1 MLPKAPRAGVGG
13 GILGH
18 MGDSGGAAR
27 LSLVRSAEAGY
38 DRPDVLSEEGGR
50 LTRRGREQAL
60 IVATRLRDQE
70 VHAVY
75 GSPMTRA
82 QETAEILGSVL
93 AVPVTTLPGLEEP
106 WVGDLDGAGFERGR
120 AVYQRW
126 LAGDLAVRWPGAET
140 GQEVIARM
148 THALE
153 YVAARHRGRSAIVV
167 SHGGVMSLTLPRI
180 ARDSDNVRPPMTS
193 GPPITVLRFAMVL
206 PPPLMLGT
214 KTSSHSAFSTAIC
227 RNSGRS
233 DVHPAQDGAF
243 ARTQEF
249 ENGRARP
256 L

>member
-1 MLPKAPRAGVGG
+1 MCAGSDRRVRARPSVAKAARTGVGG

-180 ARDSDNVRPPMTS
+180 ARDSGVPMHAPPTLAHGAVLQIEAGEDTWRFTS
-193 GPPITVLRFAMVL
+193 RWG
-206 PPPLMLGT
+206 
-214 KTSSHSAFSTAIC
+214 
-227 RNSGRS
+227 
-233 DVHPAQDGAF
+233 D
-243 ARTQEF
+243 
-249 ENGRARP
+249 
-256 L
+256 

>member
-1 MLPKAPRAGVGG
+1 MCADSDRGVRARPSVAKAARAGVGG
-13 GILGH
+13 GIVGH

-126 LAGDLAVRWPGAET
+126 LAGDLGVRWPGAET

-153 YVAARHRGRSAIVV
+153 YVAAATADGQRSSSAMGASCRSPCRGSPGTAGCRC
-167 SHGGVMSLTLPRI
+167 TR
-180 ARDSDNVRPPMTS
+180 RRPWRTAVLQIEAGEDTWRFTS
-193 GPPITVLRFAMVL
+193 RWG
-206 PPPLMLGT
+206 
-214 KTSSHSAFSTAIC
+214 
-227 RNSGRS
+227 
-233 DVHPAQDGAF
+233 D
-243 ARTQEF
+243 
-249 ENGRARP
+249 
-256 L
+256 